1 MHNEVYVKST
11 DTFGDLTLTND
22 YFVIK
27 GKHYS
32 IRDWYIG
39 KSQDNIAIPTK
50 DILNIDFITM
60 KSKRLF
66 VCYIVLMTVLIALTK
81 ILIRF
86 TGGIF
91 FIIILLC
98 CVCCSAVIIFY
109 HMKTF
114 KLLRVTAKGITVAV
128 DIKNYEQVQLANL
141 IVLWNN
147 IRCIN

>member
-66 VCYIVLMTVLIALTK
+66 VCYIVIMTVLVAFTK

-86 TGGIF
+86 TVGIPV
-91 FIIILLC
+91 IIILLC
-98 CVCCSAVIIFY
+98 CVCSSTVIILD
-109 HMKTF
+109 HMKAY
-114 KLLRVTAKGITVAV
+114 KLFRVIAKGITVAV
-128 DIKNYEQVQLANL
+128 DVKNYDQVQLANL
-141 IVLWNN
+141 IVFWNN
-147 IRCIN
+147 IRCTN

>member
-86 TGGIF
+86 TGGIPV
-91 FIIILLC
+91 IIILLC
-98 CVCCSAVIIFY
+98 CVCSSTVIILY
-109 HMKTF
+109 HMKAY
-114 KLLRVTAKGITVAV
+114 KLFRAIAKGISAC
-128 DIKNYEQVQLANL
+128 
-141 IVLWNN
+141 
-147 IRCIN
+147 R

>member
-66 VCYIVLMTVLIALTK
+66 VCYIVIMTVLVAFIK

-86 TGGIF
+86 TVGIPV
-91 FIIILLC
+91 IIILLC
-98 CVCCSAVIIFY
+98 CVCSSTVIILY
-109 HMKTF
+109 HMKAY
-114 KLLRVTAKGITVAV
+114 KLFRVIAKGITVAV
-128 DIKNYEQVQLANL
+128 DVKNYDQVQLANL
-141 IVLWNN
+141 IVFWNN
-147 IRCIN
+147 IRCTN

>member
-66 VCYIVLMTVLIALTK
+66 VCYIVIMTVLVAFTK

-86 TGGIF
+86 TVGIPV
-91 FIIILLC
+91 IIILLC
-98 CVCCSAVIIFY
+98 CVCSSTVIILY
-109 HMKTF
+109 HMKAY
-114 KLLRVTAKGITVAV
+114 KLFRVIAKGITVAV
-128 DIKNYEQVQLANL
+128 DVKNYDQVQLANL
-141 IVLWNN
+141 IVFWNN
-147 IRCIN
+147 IRCTN